1 MGDESFVVVFSADH
15 TPGTIV
21 PKRWNAACGPQNI
34 GFVNVSLDVMKN
46 PQYFNYDGIY
56 EGENQRPWL
65 IQDRNPNVKTYE
77 QTMFTCVMPARK
89 YMAPNPAVFLTD
101 HTDVTVSSALHPRIR
116 RIGDDYI
123 IIWMESKYT
132 NSKVNYAKS
141 GSRQGMKA
149 VITDEFG
156 NIRKPAQWIQDPSFP
171 QKPLFDVGNLPYVQ
185 NDRLI
190 WAVAGDEEFE
200 GKMIIHSLGLDLN
213 LKSSLME

>member
-1 MGDESFVVVFSADH
+1 MECC
-15 TPGTIV
+15 
-21 PKRWNAACGPQNI
+21 CGPQNI

-65 IQDRNPNVKTYE
+65 IQDRNPNNKTYE

-101 HTDVTVSSALHPRIR
+101 HTDVTVSSAMHPRVR
-116 RIGDDYI
+116 RIGDDYM

-149 VITDEFG
+149 VIPMSLVILE
-156 NIRKPAQWIQDPSFP
+156 KPYQWIQDPS
-171 QKPLFDVGNLPYVQ
+171 
-185 NDRLI
+185 
-190 WAVAGDEEFE
+190 
-200 GKMIIHSLGLDLN
+200 
-213 LKSSLME
+213 